1 MPATLLR
8 RRFLHWNFSRAP
20 PSASVTSLAT
30 STNRAH
36 FEANSACSEQV
47 KVSNGRHGDVVDG
60 NERDLRSADVYMSRL
75 DGQVDFHVL
84 LSKVILRG
92 PALLPRRQTRGS
104 LVAVRTCGEVD
115 ERRAD
120 TVHDDGDGRNHQ
132 GGPFDV
138 KIVVPSG
145 PHLRRHVSSSAGA
158 HLQPGLRRRA
168 SQTQQ
173 GNIFE
178 PLLQHSP
185 SVVR

>member
-1 MPATLLR
+1 MRRSPFNILFGVLRAGQSVEWSPRRCSGRKRTRLALSGRLYESARWSGRLQRATLEDQ
-8 RRFLHWNFSRAP
+8 P
-20 PSASVTSLAT
+20 PRSSSVASTP
-30 STNRAH
+30 
-36 FEANSACSEQV
+36 
-47 KVSNGRHGDVVDG
+47 
-60 NERDLRSADVYMSRL
+60 NE
-75 DGQVDFHVL
+75 
-84 LSKVILRG
+84 
-92 PALLPRRQTRGS
+92 S

-120 TVHDDGDGRNHQ
+120 TVHDDGDGRHHQ

-145 PHLRRHVSSSAGA
+145 PHLRRHVSSSVGA